1 MANLPEKKLE
11 FTREDME
18 FAGQIMSNMSQDAS
32 SMANALDNQRLR
44 EIEAWKK
51 KFSMLYHSMK
61 KVAERTDS
69 RTAFDAL
76 ERFDFDYGMA
86 VAEDNRVTAE
96 QLNKLN
102 Y

>member
-1 MANLPEKKLE
+1 MPNLPEKKLE

-18 FAGQIMSNMSQDAS
+18 FAGQIVS
-32 SMANALDNQRLR
+32 SMAKDAANTANALDDMRLR
-44 EIEAWKK
+44 EIAYWKNL
-51 KFSMLYHSMK
+51 FAMLFRSME

-76 ERFDFDYGMA
+76 ERFGYNYGTA
-86 VAEDNRVTAE
+86 VAEGDSVTVE
-96 QLNKLN
+96 QLNQLN